1 MTPWAPKAPDDVRK
15 GVWRDARKIGAPGLI
30 AHLKGCRHALLK
42 NPENLSDRQQ
52 AGAARVAAVNRS
64 LYRVYLLKDQLRLV
78 LQLRGRPVIRA
89 LDVWCAWA
97 GRCQIPA
104 FVDLCRKILRHR
116 DSIIG
121 TLTDDGPLHALVET
135 TNKKQRL
142 PTCMSYGFKSIK
154 DLRDRQSHRTV
165 CARSRWLPF
174 AVTWPSG
181 GKSDPRLSHE
191 SFKKLGPQ

>member
-1 MTPWAPKAPDDVRK
+1 MTPWAPEALDDVRN

-30 AHLKGCRHALLK
+30 AHLKGGRHALLK
-42 NPENLSDRQQ
+42 NPENVSDRQQ
-52 AGAARVAAVNRS
+52 ARLARVAALNRS
-64 LYRVYLLKDQLRLV
+64 LYRVYLLKDQLRLIF
-78 LQLRGRPVIRA
+78 QLRARPVIRA

-142 PTCMSYGFKSIK
+142 HTCVSYGFTSTSKISETGNPIA
-154 DLRDRQSHRTV
+154 L
-165 CARSRWLPF
+165 CAPGRGGYRSPLPGCQ
-174 AVTWPSG
+174 AAKATHG
-181 GKSDPRLSHE
+181 
-191 SFKKLGPQ
+191 